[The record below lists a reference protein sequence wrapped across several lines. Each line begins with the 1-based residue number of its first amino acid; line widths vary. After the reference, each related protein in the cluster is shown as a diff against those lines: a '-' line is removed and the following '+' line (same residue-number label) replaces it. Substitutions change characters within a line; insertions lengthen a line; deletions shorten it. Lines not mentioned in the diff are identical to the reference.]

1 MAAYPQQMHAM
12 PPGVFGVP
20 FVVPISNDSQR
31 PRRDADIGGPCV
43 GGRSERKERPSA
55 RAGGRGRKKADAV
68 KETMAVTPL
77 YKTRL
82 CNFYSIGACQKG
94 SACSY
99 AHGNE
104 ELRNSPDFE
113 RTSVCPVMLNR
124 GTCDKPNCRYA
135 HNAEDLRV
143 APGLLKTKMC
153 AFHLAGA
160 CVVGEAC
167 RFAHSVEEL
176 QEAVAVQREAGTPQ
190 PVVCK
195 RSNAELWESRRS
207 AFAGPP
213 VAEVVDS
220 MMASAMPAQDIPV
233 RQNSKDM
240 PTHYA
245 QRAWDRPE
253 SNQQRGWDRAES
265 SQGSKDQAESIE
277 NSTGRET
284 DPLESK
290 GLEAAAAALQQA
302 SQLLQAAARSHKG
315 LEALPASFKA
325 ATSIDI
331 PGLLAASRPAPAALA
346 LTQVAEI
353 VREVDLPLASETDM
367 QHSSPELGLSPW
379 QSPYMRAQ
387 AVPPALPA
395 RVALPLS
402 AVRPMQPSEDIQFEL
417 ADEYQE
423 SMSPRRVQSECGT
436 EEDNSK
442 AELPDT
448 FSAYPARVVRGRVVV
463 QLDDDEEPLSVTAP
477 ESFLPLANISP
488 PERDLDNI
496 PEEESPAEAAK
507 VLKRMRGRQPAV
519 CEQKRE
525 RVIVDVEDQHFLWE
539 DAELAGLHNMARRTD
554 GRPNS
559 SDPPLVEV
567 RRRAGNCVV
576 MPSSI
581 EGRCA
586 LSKATPTP
594 CGVAGRFKEC
604 ALCPRSLGQEGPGC
618 NSGTCAA
625 CNCGL
630 KVIARN
636 TFLTFAEVET
646 DQSIGSRRRSQ
657 SDDGNLVGNRR
668 RAQSGHEQS
677 EQ

>member
-1 MAAYPQQMHAM
+1 MAAFPQQMHGM

-20 FVVPISNDSQR
+20 FVVPMNNDSQR
-31 PRRDADIGGPCV
+31 HRRDSDINHCDGARGA
-43 GGRSERKERPSA
+43 RRERPN
-55 RAGGRGRKKADAV
+55 RGGGRGRKRPDAV

-94 SACSY
+94 SSCSY
-99 AHGNE
+99 AHGND

-207 AFAGPP
+207 AFAGVPAP
-213 VAEVVDS
+213 EVPDSSLAARTAEET
-220 MMASAMPAQDIPV
+220 PA
-233 RQNSKDM
+233 RSSSKDM
-240 PTHYA
+240 PV
-245 QRAWDRPE
+245 QRAQERQE
-253 SNQQRGWDRAES
+253 SNQETRDRVESAES
-265 SQGSKDQAESIE
+265 LA
-277 NSTGRET
+277 GRET
-284 DPLESK
+284 PPLESK

-315 LEALPASFKA
+315 LEMLPSFKA
-325 ATSIDI
+325 ATSICP
-331 PGLLAASRPAPAALA
+331 PGLIASLPAAASALPAEALPAEPSP
-346 LTQVAEI
+346 AEA
-353 VREVDLPLASETDM
+353 DFASEMDLHT
-367 QHSSPELGLSPW
+367 SPELGLSPC
-379 QSPYMRAQ
+379 QSPYIRAR
-387 AVPPALPA
+387 ASPGTPAK
-395 RVALPLS
+395 VGLPLTTLS
-402 AVRPMQPSEDIQFEL
+402 PLQPSEDSQSHA

-423 SMSPRRVQSECGT
+423 SLSPRRVQSECGT
-436 EEDNSK
+436 EEDVSSSK
-442 AELPDT
+442 VSEALA
-448 FSAYPARVVRGRVVV
+448 AYPARVVRGRVVV
-463 QLDDDEEPLSVTAP
+463 QLDDDEEPLSVNAP
-477 ESFLPLANISP
+477 DSTFPLANISP
-488 PERDLDNI
+488 SQPESQDAI
-496 PEEESPAEAAK
+496 VEEARVTAAA
-507 VLKRMRGRQPAV
+507 VRQRVRGRQAAAGTPAI
-519 CEQKRE
+519 RE

-539 DAELAGLHNMARRTD
+539 DAELAGNYNMARRFD

-567 RRRAGNCVV
+567 RRRGGNCSVA
-576 MPSSI
+576 SSSTG
-581 EGRCA
+581 ERCS
-586 LSKATPTP
+586 LSKGLPSL

-604 ALCPRSLGQEGPGC
+604 ALCPRSLGQDGPGC

-646 DQSIGSRRRSQ
+646 DQTGSRRRSQ
-657 SDDGNLVGNRR
+657 SDDGNLVGDRR
-668 RAQSGHEQS
+668 SRIVSSLSDDAA
-677 EQ
+677 